1 MKLLILSVIVFA
13 ICITAL
19 DRDVFGDPACDD
31 PRCHVLE
38 KTSRSSP
45 IQGLQFDLDSPDLW
59 VDRTMCDNTAVSAG
73 WLIASTRETNSNQDW
88 AESGVTGIT

>member
-1 MKLLILSVIVFA
+1 MKLLILFVIIFA

-45 IQGLQFDLDSPDLW
+45 IQGLQFDLDSPDIW

-73 WLIASTRETNSNQDW
+73 WLVADHRGMNNNQAR